1 MIAAAIS
8 SGATQAAV
16 VASTPAPSFH
26 MGGLA
31 PDERRATLLTG
42 EAVLDRTTTRSLGPE
57 GVRRLQNG
65 GTAGEIIIMQPFKHF
80 DRYNKSARKRTGRP
94 LGSAGY

>member
-1 MIAAAIS
+1 MVA
-8 SGATQAAV
+8 GAHA
-16 VASTPAPSFH
+16 H
-26 MGGLA
+26 LD
-31 PDERRATLLTG
+31 PDEVPATLLTG